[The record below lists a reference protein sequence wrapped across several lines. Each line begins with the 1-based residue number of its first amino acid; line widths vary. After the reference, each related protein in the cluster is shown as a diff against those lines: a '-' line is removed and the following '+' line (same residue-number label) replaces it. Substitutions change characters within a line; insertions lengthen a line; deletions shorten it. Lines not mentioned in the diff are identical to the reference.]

1 MGVCTRAC
9 VGFMGVCTR
18 ACVGFMGV
26 CTCMCVGFMGVVSPG
41 AATALVQQFGS
52 AWHTSAISANVV
64 CGPDPDL
71 DTELTYF
78 FLDDPLGYSIDGSQL
93 ERKRV

>member
-1 MGVCTRAC
+1 
-9 VGFMGVCTR
+9 
-18 ACVGFMGV
+18 
-26 CTCMCVGFMGVVSPG
+26 MGVVWPG
-41 AATALVQQFGS
+41 AATPLVQQFDS

-64 CGPDPDL
+64 RGPDPDL

-93 ERKRV
+93 KRKRV